1 MKPAQAKAVLELLLN
16 GIDPVTG
23 ECLDDDH
30 VCAQPLVMRALHS
43 AIGALEGRE
52 LPPAPEEAPP
62 KRKRIPTSVPWTNA
76 EDDKLRTLRRT
87 GHTVAQVLGLM
98 QERSPQALIHRMLF
112 LGLIG
117 SKNDAGI
124 ALRPGQ
130 ERVGTRWYPE
140 DDAKLKE
147 LFGKNVD
154 ADEIAKEMKR
164 SRYAIACRLE
174 KLGLI
179 GNREEI
185 GGKRG

>member
-43 AIGALEGRE
+43 AVDALERFDLPETPQKTAGRKE
-52 LPPAPEEAPP
+52 RLPAN
-62 KRKRIPTSVPWTNA
+62 RPWTK
-76 EDDKLRTLRRT
+76 EDDDQIRSLYGIGYTIEQICEAVARRPR
-87 GHTVAQVLGLM
+87 GLT
-98 QERSPQALIHRMLF
+98 QRMEL
-112 LGLIG
+112 LGLIEG
-117 SKNDAGI
+117 RRRSFV
-124 ALRPGQ
+124 PGM
-130 ERVGTRWYPE
+130 EHMGTPWYPE

-147 LFGKNVD
+147 LFGKKVD